1 MRTEREEEEAGE
13 RVKAALLND
22 QDPGEIYQALP
33 RLPTDS
39 LKDNQSLSPETG
51 SSRLQ
56 TPGGRGGGGGRGRG
70 GRGRGGRRGGGGGE
84 GEEEEEEGGGGGGE
98 GRGGWREKGGG
109 GGGEGGGGG
118 REEGEERGGGGE
130 GEEGGRGGGGEEEGE
145 EEERKAFKG
154 TNNFT
159 QTFCLV
165 SFTGALRD
173 SSRPMMSR

>member
-70 GRGRGGRRGGGGGE
+70 RGGRRGGGRVGRTGGRGGRRGGEEEEEEEE
-84 GEEEEEEGGGGGGE
+84 GEEEEEEGE
-98 GRGGWREKGGG
+98 
-109 GGGEGGGGG
+109 
-118 REEGEERGGGGE
+118 
-130 GEEGGRGGGGEEEGE
+130 GEEEGEREEEEEEE

-159 QTFCLV
+159 QTLCLV